1 MTTKDLSKIL
11 CELAGIEPKYI
22 FMLSNGE
29 GDRINVA
36 VSNKEGISQHP
47 EYDNYLY
54 DILIYE
60 EPVYPNFETPE
71 NFVKLLE
78 LPIEKIENG
87 GVRTLGY
94 FVRKQTRKD
103 FIKGVIESIE
113 RNYYANDIKQALQ
126 AEKNWRY

>member
-1 MTTKDLSKIL
+1 MDLSRQL
-11 CELAGIEPKYI
+11 CEIAGIEASKKKCNDCADGACNGQISNEYI
-22 FMLSNGE
+22 KQE
-29 GDRINVA
+29 C
-36 VSNKEGISQHP
+36 
-47 EYDNYLY
+47 
-54 DILIYE
+54 LI
-60 EPVYPNFETPE
+60 YPNFETPE

-126 AEKNWRY
+126 AQDWRY